1 MPAALAYIYSYTLR
15 YVHNHRYP
23 PYNHRNHRNIDTNMP
38 SDKKEKTSPKPPPPK
53 EKPPP
58 APRPGF
64 AKLHDPKP
72 PPQLPP
78 K

>member
-1 MPAALAYIYSYTLR
+1 MSTVIATLR
-15 YVHNHRYP
+15 TTI
-23 PYNHRNHRNIDTNMP
+23 RNIDTNMP

-78 K
+78 NSSVV